1 MGCTP
6 NKFVEDYFEP
16 SLGDT
21 LVMGYGRDLG
31 LSSEKAVSTGR
42 VVEVFT
48 DDEDNFT
55 GFKMSVEESEHLKP
69 DQDPKLQ
76 FSASKPNHD
85 MDVYVVWPSRS
96 HKINAIPGAVQLEEV
111 ESFD

>member
-1 MGCTP
+1 MGITP
-6 NKFVEDYFEP
+6 KEFVEEYFEP

-42 VVEVFT
+42 VVDVLT
-48 DDEDNFT
+48 DDEGNFT
-55 GFKMSVEESEHLKP
+55 GFKMSVEESDHLKP

-76 FSASKPNHD
+76 FFASKPTHP
-85 MDVYVVWPSRS
+85 MDVYLVWPSRS
-96 HKINAIPGAVQLEEV
+96 HKVNAIPGAVQLEEV